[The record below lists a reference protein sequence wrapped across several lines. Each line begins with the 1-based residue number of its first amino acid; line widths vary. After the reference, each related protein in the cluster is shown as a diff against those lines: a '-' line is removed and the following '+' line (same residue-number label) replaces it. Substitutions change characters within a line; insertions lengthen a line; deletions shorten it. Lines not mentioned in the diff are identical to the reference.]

1 MRIRR
6 ALVIPG
12 ILALGVAGSA
22 LSVSAAPAAVVHPA
36 SVHVV
41 AGGKVTPHTYYHI

>member
-6 ALVIPG
+6 AIVIPG
-12 ILALGVAGSA
+12 ILALGIAGSA

-41 AGGKVTPHTYYHI
+41 AGGAANPNSYYHL

>member
-12 ILALGVAGSA
+12 ILALGVAGSV
-22 LSVSAAPAAVVHPA
+22 LSISAAPAAVVHPA

-41 AGGKVTPHTYYHI
+41 AGGTMTPNTYYHA

>member
-6 ALVIPG
+6 ALIIPG
-12 ILALGVAGSA
+12 ILALGVAGSV
-22 LSVSAAPAAVVHPA
+22 LSASAAPAAVVHPA

-41 AGGKVTPHTYYHI
+41 AGGKGTPHTFYHI